1 MPFNDSYNVNMKKK
15 YIFIIWAVALALSF
29 FLDKYFLAI
38 QNFRNPVL
46 DSVMTAFSFI
56 GSWIIIPILIVAIFL
71 WKKQKPLAPVMLIGL
86 GISELLMQTMQLTI
100 PRMRPTTII
109 TKYSFP
115 SGHASSV
122 FSAVPVINRNFK
134 VFRYCWLAL
143 AVLISFSRVY
153 LGVHYLSD
161 VVAGSLLG
169 YGITLF
175 FMYLEDKTSFFK
187 KLTRRF

>member
-1 MPFNDSYNVNMKKK
+1 MKKRW
-15 YIFIIWAVALALSF
+15 IFIIWAAVLALSF
-29 FLDKYFLAI
+29 FLDKYFLLI
-38 QNFRNPVL
+38 QNFRTPLL

-56 GSWIIIPILIVAIFL
+56 GSWILIPILIVAVFL
-71 WKKQKPLAPVMLIGL
+71 WKKQKRWIPVMLIGL

-100 PRMRPTTII
+100 PRMRPTAII

-134 VFRYCWLAL
+134 AFKYIWIAL

-153 LGVHYLSD
+153 LNVHYLSD
-161 VVAGSLLG
+161 VVAGGLLG
-169 YGITLF
+169 YGITSF

-187 KLTRRF
+187 KLMRKV